1 MAGFV
6 TVGKSDDVPE
16 GEVRAFDAQGA
27 PIAVARVDGTFYAFS
42 DICTHRGCNLANGG
56 ELEGTEIFCE
66 CHGSGFSMVTGEV
79 TAAPA
84 TESIPVYGVR
94 DHEGELQVEV

>member
-6 TVGKSDDVPE
+6 TVGKPDDVPE
-16 GEVRAFDAQGA
+16 GTVRAFDAQGV
-27 PIAVARVDGTFYAFS
+27 PIAVARVEGTFYAFS
-42 DICTHRGCNLANGG
+42 DICTHRRCNLANGG

-79 TAAPA
+79 VAAPA
-84 TESIPVYGVR
+84 TEPIPVYGVR